1 MVPSQSKGR
10 VAVVVGFVLTTCC
23 SLRADTDFNH
33 NGMGDVWELK
43 YNASGLSTNADA
55 DGDGRNNP
63 AESAA
68 GTDPF
73 NAGSILNVAT
83 ISQSGGNAT
92 VSWASLTGKRYQVQS
107 CTNLAQ
113 GVWINEGGL
122 LAGNA
127 SQLTAI
133 IPAASSAKFFR
144 VIVTD
149 VDSDGD
155 GAPDWDE
162 LQVGF
167 DPNKYSTRGDGI
179 DDRTA
184 IQNALTSTNV
194 VTVRAVNPFAS
205 MDGPVAGALQ
215 ITRSGNLNAV
225 TVNYAVSGTATA
237 GVDYVAL
244 PASVTLPLGVNSA
257 MVTVIPMANPG
268 ALN

>member
-1 MVPSQSKGR
+1 MLPSQLKGW
-10 VAVVVGFVLTTCC
+10 VAVVVGLILTTCC

-33 NGMGDVWELK
+33 NGMSDVWELK
-43 YNASGLSTNADA
+43 YNASGLSTNADN
-55 DGDGRNNP
+55 DGDRRNNL
-63 AESAA
+63 AESVARI
-68 GTDPF
+68 DPF
-73 NAGSILNVAT
+73 SSSSVLAFAT
-83 ISQSGGNAT
+83 VSQSGGIAT

-162 LQVGF
+162 LQV
-167 DPNKYSTRGDGI
+167 
-179 DDRTA
+179 DRK
-184 IQNALTSTNV
+184 
-194 VTVRAVNPFAS
+194 
-205 MDGPVAGALQ
+205 
-215 ITRSGNLNAV
+215 SGV
-225 TVNYAVSGTATA
+225 
-237 GVDYVAL
+237 
-244 PASVTLPLGVNSA
+244 
-257 MVTVIPMANPG
+257 
-268 ALN
+268 